1 MKSFTK
7 QLRFEVPGRRGFVN
21 ITDT

>member
-21 ITDT
+21 STDT